1 MDLTQKAKKF
11 CVCELN
17 TGETVVVPWPWL
29 FLEGS
34 RWRCRWTSSL
44 NKTRTYAIAN
54 PKWKDYGIEK
64 IWAKKD
70 TYEEAELF
78 LAELSGLSDSA
89 LAEAGLNPMQ
99 ITDVE
104 SGTSHSLPPKR
115 MRKRKILFDED
126 ELDSADDDDN
136 LNKKDRTERTPKAS
150 SLALKPLPTP
160 TLYNDSTEESLL
172 HQFNS
177 TESPPSTSARPY
189 PLTPPC
195 AYSPELEIGTEPI
208 LIETGSKPTT
218 TSGTIAETYLK
229 KICDIAVETFKAVEE
244 IWMTAT
250 IMQEDITKIKA
261 ALVTHLP
268 EGEREEVFAIK
279 VHDTPEEFE
288 EFCCKL
294 EDPNFKKLVIRFMVA
309 TYGQKSI
316 GETVRAILKASMTD
330 SLMARYNRTGT
341 RNMRSLPDIFEKCIF
356 STVKSFYKESDEI
369 KVKRGKEEITT
380 TVKRET
386 GKQLEIYLS
395 NAASRVRRKSGQNTP

>member
-1 MDLTQKAKKF
+1 MDQVPHPCSK
-11 CVCELN
+11 
-17 TGETVVVPWPWL
+17 ET
-29 FLEGS
+29 
-34 RWRCRWTSSL
+34 TSS
-44 NKTRTYAIAN
+44 TPIAS
-54 PKWKDYGIEK
+54 
-64 IWAKKD
+64 
-70 TYEEAELF
+70 T
-78 LAELSGLSDSA
+78 
-89 LAEAGLNPMQ
+89 
-99 ITDVE
+99 V
-104 SGTSHSLPPKR
+104 
-115 MRKRKILFDED
+115 
-126 ELDSADDDDN
+126 
-136 LNKKDRTERTPKAS
+136 
-150 SLALKPLPTP
+150 LPTP
-160 TLYNDSTEESLL
+160 PAHCREILK
-172 HQFNS
+172 
-177 TESPPSTSARPY
+177 ESPPSTSARPY
-189 PLTPPC
+189 PLTPTC
-195 AYSPELEIGTEPI
+195 AYSPELEIGTKPM

-244 IWMTAT
+244 IRMTAT

-279 VHDTPEEFE
+279 IHDTPEEFE

-294 EDPNFKKLVIRFMVA
+294 EDPNFKKLVISFMVA

-341 RNMRSLPDIFEKCIF
+341 RNMKSLPDIFEKC
-356 STVKSFYKESDEI
+356 SLSFESDEI

>member
-1 MDLTQKAKKF
+1 MT
-11 CVCELN
+11 
-17 TGETVVVPWPWL
+17 
-29 FLEGS
+29 
-34 RWRCRWTSSL
+34 
-44 NKTRTYAIAN
+44 
-54 PKWKDYGIEK
+54 
-64 IWAKKD
+64 
-70 TYEEAELF
+70 
-78 LAELSGLSDSA
+78 SGLTVGDGKMIPVQIKSFICDAPARALIKGTVAFNSRHGCDFCEVCGKFDGRMMFLYCGAPRTNESFRNQKNRLRPLPSLLSA
-89 LAEAGLNPMQ
+89 YVNEKVLQQNVQ
-99 ITDVE
+99 NVCVE
-104 SGTSHSLPPKR
+104 KNTWHPFFFFYQF
-115 MRKRKILFDED
+115 I
-126 ELDSADDDDN
+126 DN

-160 TLYNDSTEESLL
+160 TPYNDSTE
-172 HQFNS
+172 
-177 TESPPSTSARPY
+177 ESPPSTSARPY
-189 PLTPPC
+189 PLTPTC
-195 AYSPELEIGTEPI
+195 AYSPELEIGTKPM

-244 IWMTAT
+244 IRMTAT

-279 VHDTPEEFE
+279 IHDTPEEFE

-294 EDPNFKKLVIRFMVA
+294 EDPNFKKLVISFMVA

-341 RNMRSLPDIFEKCIF
+341 RNMKSLPDIFEKC
-356 STVKSFYKESDEI
+356 SLSFESDEI

>member
-78 LAELSGLSDSA
+78 LAEL
-89 LAEAGLNPMQ
+89 
-99 ITDVE
+99 